1 MALKCVGQLALRV
14 CLAQLLLATS
24 ACATW
29 TVTSDYALS
38 MTTISDKY
46 SNTDTRT
53 KTWTIRPSADLTGK
67 PLFTTTLTAGS
78 NDVEVVQM
86 FYSEGDI
93 NTSDLQPPTTRD
105 WSLPSTEYLQEIFF
119 TAPSSCPTQFT
130 ITTQTEVFIPTEA
143 AYQVTPTSIT
153 TTTSTDPYGDEHIYI
168 TAYLPEGA
176 APLPMAQSVDPIYR
190 DYLDKCM
197 KPGATGAAP
206 GEDLDGETSSDDDDD
221 GQSQS
226 AASSPLKGC
235 TTLEPW
241 VASVLASLFILG
253 FTGLSSNFWF

>member
-1 MALKCVGQLALRV
+1 MALKRVGQLALRA

-78 NDVEVVQM
+78 NDVEVVQI
-86 FYSEGDI
+86 FYSE
-93 NTSDLQPPTTRD
+93 
-105 WSLPSTEYLQEIFF
+105 
-119 TAPSSCPTQFT
+119 
-130 ITTQTEVFIPTEA
+130 EVFIPTEA

-176 APLPMAQSVDPIYR
+176 APLPMAQSVNPIYR

-206 GEDLDGETSSDDDDD
+206 GEDLDGETSSDDDAD

-241 VASVLASLFILG
+241 VASVLASLFVLG
-253 FTGLSSNFWF
+253 FTGLSSNLWF